1 MTGPGATDTPFGNFA
16 QRIDK
21 WLWYS
26 RFFKSRSAA
35 ARFIQSGKIRVNRC
49 AVSKTS
55 HLLKTGDI
63 LTFVLNDSV
72 RVVQVINLGVRR
84 GPPPVARM
92 LYQDLD
98 RNTVMGGQG
107 GQNLSCLERR
117 APAAASNPAAR

>member
-1 MTGPGATDTPFGNFA
+1 MTRPGATETGCGNFA

-21 WLWYS
+21 WLWYG

-63 LTFVLNDSV
+63 LTFVLNDAV
-72 RVVQVINLGVRR
+72 RVVQVTGLGVRR
-84 GPPPVARM
+84 GPPPAARM
-92 LYQDLD
+92 LYQDID
-98 RNTVMGGQG
+98 HGT
-107 GQNLSCLERR
+107 
-117 APAAASNPAAR
+117 P